1 MESANPLLPAHRP
14 EAPSRRTSRMIN
26 AVRSIQQE
34 ASAEHWYG
42 LAMTHSTD
50 SEIKLVYLAKSEGL
64 LRYEIAAIRREL
76 ESNSSQYGHQYYES
90 DGDGGYDGPIFD
102 FDSDSWY
109 NANLSRFDRLFE
121 CFELLVEVVDSP
133 AIKADVW
140 LELAEVMR
148 AGGLSNLASE
158 YYKKSFICENRLE
171 TLLIEKQLY
180 NFGFEGWAS
189 YKHGTILS
197 CEQTIEKYP
206 YYPGSY
212 YSRGRERYEQG
223 KYEDAIQDLN
233 LYDSLKGHVDVE
245 FYRLRGRIY
254 CQLGN
259 PAAACLDAANLL
271 RLGGGIGAFSTGDWD
286 DPNAPPF

>member
-1 MESANPLLPAHRP
+1 MEPVNPLLPAHHP
-14 EAPSRRTSRMIN
+14 EAPSRRTSRLIN
-26 AVRSIQQE
+26 AVKNIQQE

-42 LAMTHSTD
+42 LAMTHGTD
-50 SEIKLVYLAKSEGL
+50 SENRLAYLAKSEGL
-64 LRYEIAAIRREL
+64 LRYEIAAIHREL

-90 DGDGGYDGPIFD
+90 DGDGGCDGPFFD

-109 NANLSRFDRLFE
+109 NANRGQFDKLFE
-121 CFELLVEVVDSP
+121 CFELLVEIVDSP
-133 AIKADVW
+133 AIKADIW
-140 LELAEVMR
+140 LELAEIMR
-148 AGGLSNLASE
+148 AGGLANLASE
-158 YYKKSFICENRLE
+158 CYKKSFICENRLE
-171 TLLIEKQLY
+171 TLLADRKLY

-189 YKHGTILS
+189 YEHGTILS
-197 CEQTIEKYP
+197 REQTIEKFP

-212 YSRGRERYEQG
+212 YSRGCEKYRQG

-254 CQLGN
+254 YQLDN
-259 PAAACLDAANLL
+259 SAAACLDAAELL
-271 RLGGGIGAFSTGDWD
+271 SLGGSIGAFSTGDWD